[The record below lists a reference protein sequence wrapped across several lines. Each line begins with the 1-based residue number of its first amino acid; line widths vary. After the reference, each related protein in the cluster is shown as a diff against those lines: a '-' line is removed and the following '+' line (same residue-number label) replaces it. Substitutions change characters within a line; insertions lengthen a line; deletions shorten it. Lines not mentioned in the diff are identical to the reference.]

1 MVTWCAPPLRRV
13 RLIAVTSGDYFSQG
27 GGGGDYSRIAVKR
40 ILNRAC
46 RCPVYSY
53 QWYERLLYVLF
64 QLRRCLIWRLGF
76 VLALGHLSTN
86 QLSPLWTCI
95 LLCKL
100 NREDMTREEG
110 KWMEWMHERKKERKN
125 EWMNEWKNKW
135 KEGRKE
141 EGRKEEGNQGGY
153 KEEWK
158 SGRRE
163 AILEKGPK
171 HFHNNMCNITIP
183 YIHFLRMAH
192 PNYHDAYSVPAFG
205 FTNFLALDEDATK
218 LEVGATSKWFS
229 FGPWIFQTTPLIRKF
244 VPP

>member
-1 MVTWCAPPLRRV
+1 MVTWCATPLRQVLR
-13 RLIAVTSGDYFSQG
+13 DYFSEG
-27 GGGGDYSRIAVKR
+27 GGGGDYSSHIAVKR

-110 KWMEWMHERKKERKN
+110 KWMEWMHERKKERKK
-125 EWMNEWKNKW
+125 EWMNERINERKVGRKKEGRR
-135 KEGRKE
+135 KEGRK
-141 EGRKEEGNQGGY
+141 
-153 KEEWK
+153 
-158 SGRRE
+158 SGRVQGRVE
-163 AILEKGPK
+163 E
-171 HFHNNMCNITIP
+171 
-183 YIHFLRMAH
+183 
-192 PNYHDAYSVPAFG
+192 
-205 FTNFLALDEDATK
+205 
-218 LEVGATSKWFS
+218 
-229 FGPWIFQTTPLIRKF
+229 
-244 VPP
+244 